1 MARTV
6 SDLATRVLKHLF
18 VIEGG
23 ETAEA
28 EDAASVVLAFNAM
41 VDGWFA
47 SGLTPVDD
55 ETLAAASQ
63 TALVEGTA
71 YTLAST
77 FPIKERHFE
86 GVAAML
92 AVVLQDDFAVD
103 LKPSTQT
110 MAMEGRQRIN
120 AAFMPSMVATVD
132 RALRRLPDTILWPST

>member
-1 MARTV
+1 MTKTV
-6 SDLATRVLKHLF
+6 SDLADRVLKHLF
-18 VIEGG
+18 VKEGG
-23 ETAEA
+23 ETVSA
-28 EDAASVVLAFNAM
+28 EDAASVVVAFNGM

-55 ETLAAASQ
+55 ETLAAVSQ

-77 FPIKERHFE
+77 FPILARHFE

-92 AVVLQDDFAVD
+92 AVSLQDDFAADVR
-103 LKPSTQT
+103 PSTQI

-120 AAFMPSMVATVD
+120 AAFMPSMVSTID
-132 RALRRLPDTILWPST
+132 RALRRLPNSVLWPST

>member
-6 SDLATRVLKHLF
+6 GDVVNRTLQHLF
-18 VIEGG
+18 VLVGG
-23 ETAEA
+23 ETAAA
-28 EDAASVVLAFNAM
+28 EDSAIVVSAFNGL

-63 TALVEGTA
+63 TALVEGTV
-71 YTLAST
+71 YTTSSA
-77 FPIKERHFE
+77 FPLLVRHFE
-86 GVAAML
+86 GVSAIL
-92 AVVLQDDFAVD
+92 AVMVADSFEAQVKPAVAIAA
-103 LKPSTQT
+103 T
-110 MAMEGRQRIN
+110 EGAQRIN